1 MDRNL
6 FYGLGRRCINPQVPV
21 SLAGYFNIRM
31 WEKVADDIEVRALV
45 LKQGGKYSAIV
56 QFDLV
61 TASPDLLET
70 FYRELSDLKSLT
82 RKNMIVTATH
92 SHTAPAV
99 ASRPGSHPDYAPF
112 AAKKAAEAL
121 REALENMKPGELLSG
136 MTKDNRFAFNRR
148 YWMKNGVVV
157 TNPGKLNPEIAR
169 PEGEVDYEIPLIGI
183 KSEGQLKV
191 LLANIVNHTDTIG
204 NSEVS
209 ADWTGFFIRHVESK
223 LGSNSMVMP
232 LIGASGNINHFD
244 VSTSMDQTCYAE
256 AKRIGDGYAET
267 VEKALASLRA
277 TVNFK
282 MFTKNSELICGPR
295 EIPAAELADAKLTL
309 EKYKDVPDPG
319 ADGNLT
325 SEDLAKKAPA
335 ALKYFA
341 KALLA
346 MADNKEPVK
355 FNLVGIFLGDACIV
369 SLPSEPFV
377 EIGLQIKKSVFPQY
391 NTMLVSHSN
400 GTDNPKIGFGYI
412 PNSWN
417 YGRGGYETTP
427 RSNPFSVKTADMLV
441 AAWRKMA
448 V

>member
-1 MDRNL
+1 MDKNL
-6 FYGLGRRCINPQVPV
+6 FYGIGRRCINPQVPV

-45 LKQGGKYSAIV
+45 LKQGKKYSAIV

-61 TASPDLLET
+61 TASPELLEA
-70 FYRELSDLKSLT
+70 FYRETADLKALS

-99 ASRPGSHPDYAPF
+99 ANRPGSHPDYPPF
-112 AAKKAAEAL
+112 AARKAAEAL
-121 REALENMKPGELLSG
+121 REALEHMRAGELFSG
-136 MTKDNRFAFNRR
+136 ITKDNRFCFNRR
-148 YWMKNGVVV
+148 YWMKNGAVV
-157 TNPGKLNPEIAR
+157 TNPGKLNPDISR

-183 KSEGQLKV
+183 KSEGRLKV

-209 ADWTGFFIRHVESK
+209 ADWAGVFIRNLESK
-223 LGSNSMVMP
+223 LGNGSMVMP
-232 LIGASGNINHFD
+232 LIGCAGNINHFD
-244 VSTSMDQTCYAE
+244 VGTNMDQTCYEE
-256 AKRIGDGYAET
+256 AKRIGNGYAET
-267 VEKALASLRA
+267 VEKAFAELHP
-277 TVNFK
+277 VDNFK
-282 MFTKNSELICGPR
+282 MFTKSSELVCEPR
-295 EIPAAELADAKLTL
+295 EIPAAELEEAKLTL
-309 EKYKDVPDPG
+309 EKYKDIPDPG
-319 ADGNLT
+319 AGGNIT
-325 SEDLAKKAPA
+325 SEDLARKAPV

-341 KALLA
+341 KALVL

-355 FNLVGIFLGDACIV
+355 FTLVGIFLGNSCVV

-377 EIGLQIKKSVFPQY
+377 EIGLQIRKGIFPQY
-391 NTMLVSHSN
+391 NTMVVSHSN
-400 GTDNPKIGFGYI
+400 GTGNLKIGFGYI

-441 AAWRKMA
+441 AAWRKMGK
-448 V
+448 